1 MSLTAK
7 QLMLLCLSQLPLT
20 LTGFLYTD
28 CSLGWGANVGK
39 PQLAYFNE
47 VFF

>member
-1 MSLTAK
+1 MPLPTK
-7 QLMLLCLSQLPLT
+7 RLMQLCLSQLPLT

-28 CSLGWGANVGK
+28 YSLGWGSNVGK
-39 PQLAYFNE
+39 PQLADFNE